1 MTVVAPKNAPNRAGP
16 VERPSSP
23 LFRLGV
29 IGVAGIWLAVVV
41 ISIFSPDMVTGSE
54 QEHVPIAAI
63 LTWIWGLFAT
73 RSLVTALAA
82 QRDRPENVADLRW
95 LVGGIL
101 AVWLVAAVVSVFAP
115 VNVTGA
121 DPTKMP
127 VGAILAPIAA
137 MVLTTTACQLFATL
151 HDGSKAKAIEA
162 PR

>member
-1 MTVVAPKNAPNRAGP
+1 MTVVAPKNAPNRAGFA
-16 VERPSSP
+16 ESPSSP
-23 LFRLGV
+23 LFRFGV

-151 HDGSKAKAIEA
+151 RDGSKAKAIEA

>member
-1 MTVVAPKNAPNRAGP
+1 MTVVAPKNAPNRAGL
-16 VERPSSP
+16 VESPSSP

-29 IGVAGIWLAVVV
+29 IGVAGIWLAVLV

-63 LTWIWGLFAT
+63 LTWIWGLIAT

-151 HDGSKAKAIEA
+151 RDGSKAKAIEA

>member
-1 MTVVAPKNAPNRAGP
+1 MTVVAPKNAPNRAGL
-16 VERPSSP
+16 VESPSSP

-151 HDGSKAKAIEA
+151 RDGSKAKAIEA

>member
-1 MTVVAPKNAPNRAGP
+1 MTVVAPKNVPNRAGL
-16 VERPSSP
+16 VESPSSP

-151 HDGSKAKAIEA
+151 RDGSKAKAIEA